1 MLPTSRRELLQAVG
15 LGGAAAV
22 SGCVGEKPPVA
33 AAVEDD
39 PVLDAARSRAAESVA
54 ADPTDVPEP
63 VSRSRSTTVEV
74 DFEIREVVSEVEDGK
89 TYNYLTYDGQ
99 VPGPMVRVREG
110 DTVRFTLS
118 NPPASDMSHN
128 VDFHA
133 VYGTGGGSVAT
144 TAAPGEQNALEFTA
158 EYPGAFI
165 YHCAV
170 PRLDYHISAG
180 MFGMILVEPAEGL
193 PEVDR
198 ELYFGQHELYT
209 TGDSHQS
216 HDMESMVDETPSYVL
231 FNGEAYAYTAD
242 KYGPLEVDQGDT
254 VRVFLVNGGPN
265 LPSHFHPIGNVWS
278 RAYRDG
284 ALPSDGV
291 LDSAESNVQ
300 TLTIPPGSC
309 MVGEMETPVPER
321 IHLVD
326 HALSRV
332 RHKGVMAD
340 VDVRGKKRPETFDPA
355 PGTASSKDEP
365 GPAY

>member
-1 MLPTSRRELLQAVG
+1 
-15 LGGAAAV
+15 
-22 SGCVGEKPPVA
+22 
-33 AAVEDD
+33 
-39 PVLDAARSRAAESVA
+39 
-54 ADPTDVPEP
+54 
-63 VSRSRSTTVEV
+63 
-74 DFEIREVVSEVEDGK
+74 
-89 TYNYLTYDGQ
+89 
-99 VPGPMVRVREG
+99 
-110 DTVRFTLS
+110 
-118 NPPASDMSHN
+118 
-128 VDFHA
+128 
-133 VYGTGGGSVAT
+133 
-144 TAAPGEQNALEFTA
+144 
-158 EYPGAFI
+158 
-165 YHCAV
+165 
-170 PRLDYHISAG
+170 
-180 MFGMILVEPAEGL
+180 
-193 PEVDR
+193 VDR